1 MNIRPLAK
9 RTDNKTGFGKM
20 KADDPRLLKIAQ
32 TADKMGGKPAAAH
45 LGISST
51 LVRRAMKIHGIA
63 SRPLGWHMRAA

>member
-1 MNIRPLAK
+1 MSIRPLAK
-9 RTDNKTGFGKM
+9 ATESKTGYGKM

-45 LGISST
+45 LGISPT
-51 LVRRAMKIHGIA
+51 LVRRAMQIHGIK